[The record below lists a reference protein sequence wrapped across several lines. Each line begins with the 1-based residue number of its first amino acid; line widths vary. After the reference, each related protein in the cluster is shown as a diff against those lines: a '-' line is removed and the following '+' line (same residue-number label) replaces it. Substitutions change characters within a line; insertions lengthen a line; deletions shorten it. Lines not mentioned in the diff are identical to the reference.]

1 MKPCLF
7 LHNVFLRFQKTLIIS
22 LILLAEP
29 VHANLWD
36 DLWQTSDQQA
46 KKAFDK
52 KDYKQASKL
61 FNNKQWQGASEYKQQ
76 NYKSAIESFS
86 QLDDVDSLYNTATSL
101 AKNHQF
107 KEAEYYYE
115 QVLKKS
121 PQHQDAMFNK
131 KLVRAIL
138 DKQEQEKK
146 DQEKKDQQDQQDQQ
160 DQKNSEQQSD
170 QESEKSKSEKSESDG
185 SKAEESNPEQ
195 AEDAERKIADEQSEE
210 EKSQPAKLTQDQ
222 RNDLE
227 KEQALEHWLEKIP
240 DDPGGLLR
248 RKMYREYQRR
258 NGQQTE
264 DEIW

>member
-146 DQEKKDQQDQQDQQ
+146 DQQDQQDQQ

>member
-146 DQEKKDQQDQQDQQ
+146 DQQDQQDQQ

-195 AEDAERKIADEQSEE
+195 AEDVERKIADEQSEE